1 MSRTVVMLLAGGIGS
16 RLNVLVEARAKPAVP
31 FGGIYRLI
39 DFTLS
44 NIMNSGLERVGILT
58 QYKPLSLMSH
68 IGSGE
73 AWDFEGRTRGIKIL
87 PPHTGR
93 RDSDWY
99 KGTADA
105 LRQNMDYLTR
115 YDPEQ
120 ILILSGDHIYY
131 MDYTPMINLHR
142 AQKADLTVAMM
153 EVPLR
158 ETIHF
163 GTGIVNGKGRIV
175 DWEEKPKKPRSNLAS
190 LGIYVFRTD
199 YLLDALRVPQT
210 LDFGKD
216 LIPLAVKKDRVLH
229 YPFTG
234 YWRDVGTLAFYFEAH
249 QDLLNPASGLNPE
262 AWGTQSNPEEEGLQ
276 GDRSPVIVHN
286 NPKVNRCIISNDT
299 LIEGQVIGSILSP
312 GVRIGKGARVLNSV
326 LMHDCQVEPGAFLN
340 RVIMDKKGRVG
351 RKAYLNGQ
359 ATLPNRE
366 FPEQLHEGLLVI
378 GKGATIPAGIQLKGN
393 TIIYPWIKEKDF
405 SETSLGEGATIKP
418 KALTAEF

>member
-68 IGSGE
+68 IGSGQ

-87 PPHTGR
+87 PPHTGKKE
-93 RDSDWY
+93 SDWY

-105 LRQNMDYLTR
+105 LRQNLDYLTR

-142 AQKADLTVAMM
+142 TRKADLTVAMM
-153 EVPLR
+153 EVPIG
-158 ETIHF
+158 EAVHF
-163 GTGIVNGKGRIV
+163 GTGIVNKQGWIV

-199 YLLDALRVPQT
+199 YLLEALRVPQT
-210 LDFGKD
+210 MDFGKD
-216 LIPLAVKKDRVLH
+216 LIPLAVKRDRVLL

-234 YWRDVGTLAFYFEAH
+234 YWRDVGTLAFYYEAH
-249 QDLLNPASGLNPE
+249 QDLLNSASGLNPE
-262 AWGTQSNPEEEGLQ
+262 AWGTQSNPEEEGHQ
-276 GDRSPVIVHN
+276 GDRPPVIIHNRAMVHQS
-286 NPKVNRCIISNDT
+286 ILSNDT
-299 LIEGQVIGSILSP
+299 VIEGEVIGSILSP
-312 GVRIGKGARVLNSV
+312 GVRIGKGARVVNSI
-326 LMHDCQVEPGAFLN
+326 LMHDCQVEAGAFLN

-351 RKAYLNGQ
+351 RKARLDGQ
-359 ATLPNRE
+359 AVLPNRE
-366 FPEQLHEGLLVI
+366 FPEQLREGLLVI
-378 GKGATIPAGIQLKGN
+378 GKGAAVPAGLHLKGN
-393 TIIYPWIKEKDF
+393 TIVYPWIREKDF
-405 SETSLGEGATIKP
+405 SETDLEEGATIKP
-418 KALTAEF
+418 MSLKTI

>member
-1 MSRTVVMLLAGGIGS
+1 MSRTVVMLLAGGVGS

-87 PPHTGR
+87 PPHTGKK
-93 RDSDWY
+93 DSDWY

-105 LRQNMDYLTR
+105 LRQHLDYLTR

-120 ILILSGDHIYY
+120 ILVLSGDHIYF

-153 EVPLR
+153 EVPIQ
-158 ETIHF
+158 EAVHF
-163 GTGIVNGKGRIV
+163 GTGIVNGQGWIV

-216 LIPLAVKKDRVLH
+216 LIPSAVKKDRVLL

-262 AWGTQSNPEEEGLQ
+262 AWGIQSNPEEEGLR
-276 GDRSPVIVHN
+276 GDRSPVIVHKK
-286 NPKVNRCIISNDT
+286 PKVNRSILSNDT
-299 LIEGQVIGSILSP
+299 IIEGQVIGSILSP
-312 GVRIGKGARVLNSV
+312 GVRVGQGARVLNSI
-326 LMHDCQVEPGAFLN
+326 LMHDCQVEAGAFLN

-359 ATLPNRE
+359 ATIPNRE

-378 GKGATIPAGIQLKGN
+378 GKGAQVPPGIRIQGN
-393 TIIYPWIKEKDF
+393 SIVYPWIKEDDF
-405 SETSLGEGATIKP
+405 SGDEVAEGMTIRP
-418 KALTAEF
+418 RTVTP

>member
-87 PPHTGR
+87 PPHTGK

-105 LRQNMDYLTR
+105 LRQNIDYLTR

-120 ILILSGDHIYY
+120 ILILSGDHIYF

-153 EVPLR
+153 EVPIQ
-158 ETIHF
+158 EAIHF
-163 GTGIVNGKGRIV
+163 GTGIVNEQGWIV

-199 YLLDALRVPQT
+199 YLLNALRVPQT

-216 LIPLAVKKDRVLH
+216 LIPLAVKKDRVLL

-249 QDLLNPASGLNPE
+249 QDLLDPASGLHPE
-262 AWGTQSNPEEEGLQ
+262 AWGTQSNPEEEGLK
-276 GDRSPVIVHN
+276 GDRSPVIIRKGARVRHS
-286 NPKVNRCIISNDT
+286 IISNDT
-299 LIEGQVIGSILSP
+299 VIEGQVEGSILSP
-312 GVRIGKGARVLNSV
+312 GVRVGRGAKILNSII
-326 LMHDCQVEPGAFLN
+326 MHDCRIEAGAQLN
-340 RVIMDKKGRVG
+340 RVIMDKKVQVG
-351 RKAYLNGQ
+351 RSARITGP
-359 ATLPNRE
+359 AGRPNQE
-366 FPEQLHEGLLVI
+366 FPEHLKEGLVLI
-378 GKGATIPAGIQLKGN
+378 GKGALIPPGIRIQGN
-393 TIIYPWIKEKDF
+393 SIVYPWIKEDDF
-405 SETSLGEGATIKP
+405 SGDEVAEGMTIRP
-418 KALTAEF
+418 RTVTP